1 MMSLSSEATS
11 LWQRALHNAR
21 LRSPASFDQWFSSV
35 QFDGL
40 QDGVLGLTAR
50 DEFVRDWVKTHFL
63 PAMLGDLESLLGV
76 DSHQAIKVDWRISNQ
91 LSEPCGTPPS
101 SRARPN
107 DDATT
112 RDIRR
117 LGDDTLRG
125 GLGRNGFRDSG
136 IRDSGFRDTSF
147 RDNGLRDR
155 SSAGLGANDNFR
167 EPAGRDS
174 VARDSRGDAPGRDAP
189 ARASERAPA
198 SVRPVVSVSTDPL
211 NPKHTFSNFVVGPS
225 NERAYAA
232 AVGPAGAGGP
242 RYNPL
247 FICGGTGLGKTHLM
261 HSIAHR
267 LLEDRPNAYVL
278 YLSAERFT
286 NEFIE
291 SLQHHRME
299 EFRARYRR
307 GCDALLVDDIQ
318 FLAGREQ
325 TQEEFFHTFNA
336 LRDADKPIVVTS
348 DKYPQELQRM
358 PERLISRF
366 TSGLVADVQT
376 PALET
381 RVAILRK
388 KAALEGIPLDHDVA
402 VLLAQWVKS
411 NVRELEGTLI
421 RLAAKSSLLGR
432 SIDMGFAQA
441 ELAQVNPLKAEVSS
455 VEDIQRAVCSHFSL
469 SNAELISKDRHKS
482 VAFARQVAMYL
493 CRQRLKCSFPELGR
507 AFGNRDHTTVM
518 SACRRVESL
527 RKQDPQVDAHLAAIE
542 EKLASEG

>member
-1 MMSLSSEATS
+1 MSLTLEAIDP
-11 LWQRALHNAR
+11 WQRALQNAR

-40 QDGVLGLTAR
+40 IDGVLGLTAR

-63 PAMLGDLESLLGV
+63 PAMLGDIEAAAGV
-76 DSHQAIKVDWRISNQ
+76 GPDTCIRVDWRISSQ
-91 LSEPCGTPPS
+91 LADPIGVLPDAEAVSTSAPS
-101 SRARPN
+101 SRP
-107 DDATT
+107 
-112 RDIRR
+112 
-117 LGDDTLRG
+117 
-125 GLGRNGFRDSG
+125 
-136 IRDSGFRDTSF
+136 
-147 RDNGLRDR
+147 
-155 SSAGLGANDNFR
+155 SSL
-167 EPAGRDS
+167 P
-174 VARDSRGDAPGRDAP
+174 AP
-189 ARASERAPA
+189 ARTAAVPGSTSGMSAGKAFPLKPSVQRNDVMTVERDTEAPRSSRRPP
-198 SVRPVVSVSTDPL
+198 SVDANAARGSGPRLPWQRIGDPI
-211 NPKHTFSNFVVGPS
+211 NPKHTFPNFVVGPS
-225 NERAYAA
+225 NELAYAA
-232 AVGPAGAGGP
+232 AVASAGSAGP

-247 FICGGTGLGKTHLM
+247 FICGGTGLGKTHLV

-267 LLEDRPNAYVL
+267 LLEARADQRVL
-278 YLSAERFT
+278 YVSAERFT

-291 SLQHHRME
+291 ALQHHKME
-299 EFRARYRR
+299 EFRTRYRR
-307 GCDALLVDDIQ
+307 NCDALLVDDIQ

-336 LRDADKPIVVTS
+336 LRDADRPIVVTS

-381 RVAILRK
+381 RVAIIRK
-388 KAALEGIPLDHDVA
+388 KAALEGIPLSDEVA
-402 VLLAQWVKS
+402 VLLAQSIKS

-432 SIDMGFAQA
+432 PIDYEFTSS
-441 ELAQVNPLKAEVSS
+441 ELATVNPIKADSSS
-455 VEDIQRAVCSHFSL
+455 VEDIQRAVCNHFSF
-469 SNAELISKDRHKS
+469 SNAELLSKDRHKS

-527 RKQDPQVDAHLAAIE
+527 RRQDPQVDAHLQAIE
-542 EKLASEG
+542 HKLANES

>member
-1 MMSLSSEATS
+1 MSVSSES
-11 LWQRALHNAR
+11 IDPWQRALDNAR

-40 QDGVLGLTAR
+40 RDGVLGLTAR

-63 PAMLGDLESLLGV
+63 PAMLGDIERAAGATP
-76 DSHQAIKVDWRISNQ
+76 DSGIRVDWRISSQ
-91 LSEPCGTPPS
+91 LAAPIGVLPDSMLVPPPS
-101 SRARPN
+101 SRP
-107 DDATT
+107 
-112 RDIRR
+112 
-117 LGDDTLRG
+117 
-125 GLGRNGFRDSG
+125 
-136 IRDSGFRDTSF
+136 
-147 RDNGLRDR
+147 
-155 SSAGLGANDNFR
+155 SSAPHAPRPPTLKPSAMRTDVMSV
-167 EPAGRDS
+167 ERDP
-174 VARDSRGDAPGRDAP
+174 DAPRSTRRPPPSEVTATVQAGAQGAAAAANSGA
-189 ARASERAPA
+189 ARASAPRVPWA
-198 SVRPVVSVSTDPL
+198 RIGDPI
-211 NPKHTFSNFVVGPS
+211 NPKHTFLNFVVGPS
-225 NERAYAA
+225 NELAYAA
-232 AVGPAGAGGP
+232 AVASAGADGP

-247 FICGGTGLGKTHLM
+247 FICGGTGLGKTHLV

-267 LLEDRPNAYVL
+267 LLESRADTRVL
-278 YLSAERFT
+278 YISAERFT

-291 SLQHHRME
+291 ALQHHRME
-299 EFRARYRR
+299 EFRTRYRR
-307 GCDALLVDDIQ
+307 NCDALLVDDIQ

-381 RVAILRK
+381 RVAIVRK
-388 KAALEGIPLDHDVA
+388 KAALEGIPLEDEVA
-402 VLLAQWVKS
+402 VLLAQSIKS

-432 SIDMGFAQA
+432 PIDLQFTQS
-441 ELAQVNPLKAEVSS
+441 ELATVNPIKADSSS
-455 VEDIQRAVCSHFSL
+455 VEDIQRAVCNHFSF
-469 SNAELISKDRHKS
+469 SNAELLSKDRHKS

-527 RKQDPQVDAHLAAIE
+527 RRQDPQVDAHLQAIE
-542 EKLASEG
+542 HKLASDG

>member
-1 MMSLSSEATS
+1 MSVSAESVDP
-11 LWQRALHNAR
+11 WQRALQNAR

-35 QFDGL
+35 QFDGYN
-40 QDGVLGLTAR
+40 DGVLGLTAR

-63 PAMLGDLESLLGV
+63 PAMLGDIEQASGLTP
-76 DSHQAIKVDWRISNQ
+76 DSGIRVDWRISSQ
-91 LSEPCGTPPS
+91 LASPIGVLPENDAAPLSRLPPVPRAPRPVTLEPPAQRNDAMSTDRDSEPPPRS
-101 SRARPN
+101 TRRPPAG
-107 DDATT
+107 DAA
-112 RDIRR
+112 
-117 LGDDTLRG
+117 
-125 GLGRNGFRDSG
+125 
-136 IRDSGFRDTSF
+136 
-147 RDNGLRDR
+147 
-155 SSAGLGANDNFR
+155 SSARGAGPR
-167 EPAGRDS
+167 AIPQQRI
-174 VARDSRGDAPGRDAP
+174 GDPI
-189 ARASERAPA
+189 
-198 SVRPVVSVSTDPL
+198 
-211 NPKHTFSNFVVGPS
+211 NPKHTFPNFVVGPS
-225 NERAYAA
+225 NELAYAA
-232 AVGPAGAGGP
+232 AVASAGPEGP

-247 FICGGTGLGKTHLM
+247 FICGGTGLGKTHLT

-267 LLEDRPNAYVL
+267 LLEARPDRRVL
-278 YLSAERFT
+278 YVSAERFT

-291 SLQHHRME
+291 ALQHHRME
-299 EFRARYRR
+299 EFRTRYRR
-307 GCDALLVDDIQ
+307 NCDALLVDDIQ

-381 RVAILRK
+381 RVAIVRK
-388 KAALEGIPLDHDVA
+388 KAALEGIPLSDEVA
-402 VLLAQWVKS
+402 VLLAQSVKS

-432 SIDMGFAQA
+432 PIDYGFAES
-441 ELAQVNPLKAEVSS
+441 ELALVNPVKADSSS
-455 VEDIQRAVCSHFSL
+455 VEDIQRAVCNHFSFT
-469 SNAELISKDRHKS
+469 NAELLSKDRHKS

-527 RKQDPQVDAHLAAIE
+527 RKQDPQVDAHLQAIE
-542 EKLASEG
+542 HKLASEG